1 MAQSSQTFV
10 VVDASL
16 VFKWFV
22 EEEDTHRAVALLEG
36 WLSQGVSLAAP
47 HFMVAEVVN
56 AFLQRVRQGQ
66 MSTDDAEAKVEDM
79 LSPRL
84 GIELHAPPGL
94 YDRAL
99 AVAGL
104 LQQSAVYDSI
114 YLALAEALGGE
125 LWTADERFFR
135 AASAEF
141 GNVRWLREADVLN

>member
-1 MAQSSQTFV
+1 MAQSSQALI

-22 EEEDTHRAVALLEG
+22 EEEDSHRAVALLG
-36 WLSQGVSLAAP
+36 DWLNRGVRLAAP
-47 HFMVAEVVN
+47 YFMVAEVVN
-56 AFLQRVRQGQ
+56 AFHQRLRQGQ
-66 MSTDDAEAKVEDM
+66 MSADDAEAKVEDM

-94 YDRAL
+94 YARAL
-99 AVAGL
+99 SVASR

-114 YLALAEALGGE
+114 YLALAEGLGGE

-135 AASAEF
+135 AARAEF
-141 GNVRWLREADVLN
+141 GNVRWLREAGTAK